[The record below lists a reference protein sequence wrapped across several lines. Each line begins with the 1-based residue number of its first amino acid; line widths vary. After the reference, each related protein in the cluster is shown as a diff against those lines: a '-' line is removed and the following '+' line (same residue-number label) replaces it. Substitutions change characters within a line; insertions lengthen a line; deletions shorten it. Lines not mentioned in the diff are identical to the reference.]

1 MAINSD
7 RDPIVAIA
15 TASGRGG
22 VGIIRLSGE
31 DAFIKAFI
39 DQFFGSTECLKPRY
53 AHYRPFKDESGSL
66 IDEGLALYFPAPRS
80 YTGESVLELQAH
92 GGPVVMRLLL
102 REVLAQGRASGLRLA
117 EPGEFTK
124 RAFLN
129 GRMDL
134 SQAEAVINLI
144 NAKTQTETRIAAKNL
159 EGNLSKKIM
168 ELREELV
175 ELMAKIEVSV
185 DYPEYDY
192 EEVEPDSIVNLL
204 DKKINEINNILK
216 TYEHGKYIKNGVN
229 VAILGKPNVG
239 KSSLLNNLANYDK
252 AIVTDIPGTTRD
264 IVEETINLGDIVLNI
279 SDTAGIRD
287 TDDIIEKI
295 GVEKSLKILEE
306 MDLVIYIINGQDGI
320 SKEDFEILSKIQNKG
335 LKYILAINKIDVAQ
349 KDVLNAILK
358 EIKQNKLNDPVF
370 ISVQENEGIEN
381 LKNEIIK
388 LFNSND
394 LDYVHELIITNER
407 HKNLLKKSVDYL
419 YDAKKEISL
428 GQPIDIV
435 SIYVKKATKT
445 LGEIIGADVTE
456 DIISKIFEKF
466 CLGK

>member
-1 MAINSD
+1 MSTTIAAIGTALSNSG
-7 RDPIVAIA
+7 I
-15 TASGRGG
+15 S
-22 VGIIRLSGE
+22 IIRISGKDSLSIINKIFKTNHEIEPNTIVFGKILKNNE
-31 DAFIKAFI
+31 FI
-39 DQFFGSTECLKPRY
+39 DNVLLSY
-53 AHYRPFKDESGSL
+53 FK
-66 IDEGLALYFPAPRS
+66 APHS
-80 YTGESVLELQAH
+80 YTGEDICEINCHGGTQITRQILEIVLENGA
-92 GGPVVMRLLL
+92 
-102 REVLAQGRASGLRLA
+102 RLA
-117 EPGEFTK
+117 EPGEFSK

-129 GRMDL
+129 GKMDL

-159 EGNLSKKIM
+159 EGNLSKKIR

-216 TYEHGKYIKNGVN
+216 TYEHGKYIRNGVN

>member
-1 MAINSD
+1 MSTTIAAIGTALSNSG
-7 RDPIVAIA
+7 I
-15 TASGRGG
+15 S
-22 VGIIRLSGE
+22 IIRISGKDSLSIINKIFKTNHEIEPNTIVFGKILKNNE
-31 DAFIKAFI
+31 FI
-39 DQFFGSTECLKPRY
+39 DNVLLSY
-53 AHYRPFKDESGSL
+53 FK
-66 IDEGLALYFPAPRS
+66 APHS
-80 YTGESVLELQAH
+80 YTGEDVCEINCHGGTQITRQILEIVLENGA
-92 GGPVVMRLLL
+92 
-102 REVLAQGRASGLRLA
+102 RLA
-117 EPGEFTK
+117 EPGEFSK

-129 GRMDL
+129 GKMDL

-192 EEVEPDSIVNLL
+192 DEVEPDSIVNLL

-370 ISVQENEGIEN
+370 LSVQENEGIEN

>member
-1 MAINSD
+1 MSTTIAAIGTALSNSG
-7 RDPIVAIA
+7 I
-15 TASGRGG
+15 S
-22 VGIIRLSGE
+22 IIRISGKDSLSIINKIFKTNHEIEPNTIVFGKILKNNE
-31 DAFIKAFI
+31 FI
-39 DQFFGSTECLKPRY
+39 DNVLLSY
-53 AHYRPFKDESGSL
+53 FK
-66 IDEGLALYFPAPRS
+66 APHS
-80 YTGESVLELQAH
+80 YTGEDVCEINCHGGTQITRQILEIVLENGA
-92 GGPVVMRLLL
+92 
-102 REVLAQGRASGLRLA
+102 RLA
-117 EPGEFTK
+117 EPGEFSK

-129 GRMDL
+129 GKMDL

-192 EEVEPDSIVNLL
+192 DEVEPDSIVNLL

>member
-1 MAINSD
+1 MSTTIAAIGTALSNSG
-7 RDPIVAIA
+7 I
-15 TASGRGG
+15 S
-22 VGIIRLSGE
+22 IIRISGKDSLNIVKKIFKSGNNLRKNSIVFGKIIYDNE
-31 DAFIKAFI
+31 FI
-39 DQFFGSTECLKPRY
+39 DNVLVS
-53 AHYRPFKDESGSL
+53 
-66 IDEGLALYFPAPRS
+66 YFQAPHS
-80 YTGESVLELQAH
+80 YTGEDVCEINCHGGTQITKQILEIVLENGA
-92 GGPVVMRLLL
+92 
-102 REVLAQGRASGLRLA
+102 RLA
-117 EPGEFTK
+117 EPGEFSK

-129 GRMDL
+129 GKMDL

-159 EGNLSKKIM
+159 EGNLSKKVR

-192 EEVEPDSIVNLL
+192 DEVEPDSIVNLL

>member
-1 MAINSD
+1 MSTTIAAIGTALSNSG
-7 RDPIVAIA
+7 I
-15 TASGRGG
+15 S
-22 VGIIRLSGE
+22 IIRISGKDSLSIINKIFKTNHEIEPNTIVFGKILKNNE
-31 DAFIKAFI
+31 FI
-39 DQFFGSTECLKPRY
+39 DNVLLSY
-53 AHYRPFKDESGSL
+53 FK
-66 IDEGLALYFPAPRS
+66 APHS
-80 YTGESVLELQAH
+80 YTGEDVCEINCHGGTQITRQILEIVLENGA
-92 GGPVVMRLLL
+92 
-102 REVLAQGRASGLRLA
+102 RLA

-129 GRMDL
+129 GKMDL

-216 TYEHGKYIKNGVN
+216 TYEHGKYIRNGVN

-335 LKYILAINKIDVAQ
+335 LKYILAINKIDVAS
-349 KDVLNAILK
+349 KNVLNGILD
-358 EIKQNKLNDPVF
+358 EIKQNELNDPIF
-370 ISVQENEGIEN
+370 ISVQENKGIDK
-381 LKNEIIK
+381 LKDEIIK

-394 LDYVHELIITNER
+394 LDYAHELIITNER
-407 HKNLLKKSVDYL
+407 HKDLLKKSVDYL
-419 YDAKKEISL
+419 NDAKKEISL